1 MISNQWE
8 GKKKRNKSRQL
19 TRKRNSKISD
29 TVKGKDEK
37 GKVFY

>member
-1 MISNQWE
+1 MISNQRGVGVWGE
-8 GKKKRNKSRQL
+8 TSRQL

-29 TVKGKDEK
+29 TVKVKDEK